1 MNKTRSPAIA
11 PTQTWWLLATALAA
25 FLPLAPHVP
34 PWLVI
39 VAALLL
45 LWRGAYNWTQRK
57 LPPRWL
63 LIPLAI
69 GGSIGVA
76 AEFKTLFGQ
85 NPGVALLILFL
96 ALKPLEA
103 RARRDGLAI
112 VFLAYFLA
120 LAQFFYAQS
129 LGSAAMMLITV
140 VVTTAALGSLADSRG
155 QPRELLMRS
164 GRMLLQATPFMLLLF
179 VLFPRIQ
186 GPLWGLPRDAF
197 SALSGLSDTMSPG
210 SISNLSQSDAIA
222 FRVKFKG
229 EPPARDQLYWRGPV
243 MTEFDGRTWRPERSL
258 PLPRLAYEPAGP
270 AVEQEVTLEA
280 HAKPWLFALELPGEL
295 PPDALMT
302 SDFQLL
308 AKAPV
313 TARQRYTITSRPG
326 MNAGRE
332 ESPRVLRQALELPR
346 DFNPRTRELARGWR
360 EKGQTDQ
367 AVLDAAIR
375 FFLTQGL
382 SYTLA
387 PPLMG
392 RNSVDEFLFD
402 AKQGFCEH
410 FSGAFVFALRAAGIP
425 ARVVAGYQGGE
436 INPFDG
442 YFTIRQYDAHAWTE
456 VWIRDKGWSRLDP
469 TALSAPLRI
478 DQNLAA
484 AIPAGSNVPLMARA
498 DLAWLREV
506 RMRLDAV
513 TNTWNQW
520 IIGYNPEKQREFL
533 DRLGMHSP
541 DWQQM
546 TATLAVLAGLV
557 LLGLTAWALRQRRH
571 VDAVQRLWLR
581 LSNKLAKQGV
591 PRQPWEAPQAY
602 AQRVGLRF
610 PENAAEMNAIAE
622 LYGRLRYGK
631 VEPMMFDQLKGRVA
645 RFKA

>member
-1 MNKTRSPAIA
+1 MKASSPALA
-11 PTQTWWLLATALAA
+11 TVQTWWLLAAALAA
-25 FLPLAPHVP
+25 FLPLTPHVP
-34 PWLVI
+34 PWLAAL
-39 VAALLL
+39 AALLL
-45 LWRGAYNWTQRK
+45 AWRATNNWMQRK
-57 LPPRWL
+57 LPPRWV

-69 GGSIGVA
+69 GGSVGVA

-103 RARRDGLAI
+103 RARRDGLTVI
-112 VFLAYFLA
+112 YLGYFLA

-129 LGSAAMMLITV
+129 LGSAAMMLLTV
-140 VVTTAALGSLADSRG
+140 MVTTAALGSLADTRG
-155 QPRELLMRS
+155 QPRELLLRS

-179 VLFPRIQ
+179 VLFPRVQ

-197 SALSGLSDTMSPG
+197 SALSGLSDSMSPG

-222 FRVKFKG
+222 FRVKFTG

-243 MTEFDGRTWRPERSL
+243 MTEYDGRTWRPERTL
-258 PLPRLAYEPAGP
+258 PLPRLPYEPAGP
-270 AVEQEVTLEA
+270 ALEHEVTLEA
-280 HAKPWLFALELPGEL
+280 HAKPWLFALEMPGEL
-295 PPDALMT
+295 PADGLMT
-302 SDFQLL
+302 ADYQLV

-313 TARQRYTITSRPG
+313 TARQRYTITSHPG

-332 ESPRVLRQALELPR
+332 ESARVLRQALALPR
-346 DFNPRTRELARGWR
+346 DFNPRTRELARSWR
-360 EKGQTDQ
+360 EAGQTDQ

-382 SYTLA
+382 SYTLS

-392 RNSVDEFLFD
+392 QHSVDEFLFD

-442 YFTIRQYDAHAWTE
+442 YFTVRQYDAHAWAE
-456 VWIRDKGWSRLDP
+456 VWIKDKGWTRLDP
-469 TALSAPLRI
+469 TALTAPLRI
-478 DQNLAA
+478 DRNLAA
-484 AIPAGSNVPLMARA
+484 AVPAGSNVPLMARV

-506 RMRLDAV
+506 RLRLDAV

-520 IIGYNPEKQREFL
+520 IIGYNPERQREFL
-533 DRLGMHSP
+533 DRLGMRSP
-541 DWQQM
+541 DWRQM
-546 TATLAVLAGLV
+546 TATLTVLAGLV
-557 LLGLTAWALRQRRH
+557 LLGLTVWALRQHRR

-581 LSNKLAKQGV
+581 LSRKLAKRGL
-591 PRQPWEAPQAY
+591 PRQPWEGPQAY
-602 AQRVGLRF
+602 ARRVATRF
-610 PENAAEMNAIAE
+610 PENAAEMTAIAE

-631 VEPMMFDQLKGRVA
+631 VEPMMFDQLRILVA
-645 RFKA
+645 RFGT